1 MTYTVEVT
9 PAFARDFRRLPRAEL
24 VRVDRVIQSLR
35 DEPRPPGARSIR
47 GFPSC
52 YRLRI
57 GQYRLVY
64 EVRDRTLVVLL
75 LAVGHRRDIY
85 ERLKRRRDRKDS

>member
-1 MTYTVEVT
+1 MTYTVEFA
-9 PAFARDFRRLPRAEL
+9 PAFARDFRRLPRVEL
-24 VRVDRVIQSLR
+24 VRVDRCTQALR
-35 DEPRPPGARSIR
+35 EEPRPPGARAIR

-64 EVRDRTLVVLL
+64 EVRDRTLVLLL
-75 LAVGHRRDIY
+75 LAVHRREIY
-85 ERLKRRRDRKDS
+85 ERSKRRRDRDKS